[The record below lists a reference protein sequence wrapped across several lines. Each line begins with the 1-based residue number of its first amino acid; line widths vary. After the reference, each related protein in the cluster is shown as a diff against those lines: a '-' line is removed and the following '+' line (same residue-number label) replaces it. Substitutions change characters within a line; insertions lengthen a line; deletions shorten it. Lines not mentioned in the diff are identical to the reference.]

1 MSNEEQNGFFAKPVL
16 GDVSGLFPQMSVLE
30 MVQNEFI
37 RKASKDFDSHLK
49 NYVTKN
55 LKELGFEFQSEDDF
69 IQFVSKRV
77 TRIGFEDKP
86 NEYELYVDYQTDNQK
101 LIGIYND
108 KVSFDYEGNK
118 VTATFGRNIA

>member
-16 GDVSGLFPQMSVLE
+16 GNVSDLFPQMSFLE
-30 MVQNEFI
+30 TVQNEFI
-37 RKASKDFDSHLK
+37 RKASKDFDNHLK

-55 LKELGFEFQSEDDF
+55 IKELGFEFQSEDDF
-69 IQFVSKRV
+69 IQFISKRV
-77 TRIGFEDKP
+77 TKIAFEDKP

-108 KVSFDYEGNK
+108 KVSFSYEGNK